1 MIDACARAV
10 ERIGFRPRL
19 APNSRQRLGFLAGAD
34 EARAADVMGL
44 FADPEVRAIVC
55 VRGGYGS
62 ARIAPLLDYEFI
74 AQHPK
79 ILTGYSDVTAL
90 VCALR
95 RRAGLVAFHGP
106 MLAADFA
113 RRRTSK
119 FTLRS
124 FLRTLTQ
131 AKAPGSI
138 LEGYSG
144 PPVKIL
150 RTGLASGPLVG
161 GNLSVLCA
169 TLGTPYEPS
178 FEGGILFL
186 EDVGEAP
193 YRIDRMLTQLA
204 HAGRLQHVA
213 GIAIGVNTDCVDT
226 RANLGREYRQSVE
239 DVILERLSPLQIP
252 VVAGLPFGHIRNH
265 ATLPVGVKATLDA
278 VHGDLTITEA
288 AVT

>member
-1 MIDACARAV
+1 MDACARAV
-10 ERIGFRPRL
+10 ERIGFRPQL
-19 APNSRQRLGFLAGAD
+19 AQHSRQRLGFLAGSD
-34 EARAADVMGL
+34 EQRAADVMEL
-44 FADPEVRAIVC
+44 FADPQVRALVC

-62 ARIAPLLDYEFI
+62 ARIAPLLDYGFI

-79 ILTGYSDVTAL
+79 IFTGYSDLTAL
-90 VCALR
+90 LCALS

-113 RRRTSK
+113 RRRASK

-178 FEGGILFL
+178 FQGAILFL

-204 HAGRLQHVA
+204 HAGRLQQLA
-213 GIAIGVNTDCVDT
+213 GIAIGVNTNCVDT
-226 RANLGREYRQSVE
+226 RASLGREYRQSVE

-265 ATLPVGVKATLDA
+265 ATLPVGVEATLDA